1 MPPSSDTERWP
12 IQSQTAGS
20 GLYVNPQGAKPVV
33 TVHRLL
39 AVAIC
44 LPSSVLCLLCLLL
57 TVPAFA
63 VDTLTVEPQP
73 KQLSEAWRWTEFNL
87 PGPVRD
93 IFEDR
98 EGNVWFATDVGAVRY

>member
-1 MPPSSDTERWP
+1 MP
-12 IQSQTAGS
+12 
-20 GLYVNPQGAKPVV
+20 
-33 TVHRLL
+33 
-39 AVAIC
+39 AV
-44 LPSSVLCLLCLLL
+44 PHSVSWVAMRTYATILCLLL